1 VKPREGHASIVCSGA
16 SLSLAFFLAALACAP
31 RAHGPLR
38 QEAYVWQ
45 RDWSPAVR
53 AAVADR
59 TSPLGLAGL
68 NVLAAQVD
76 PVGGPSANAA
86 SAASAAGPLRI
97 LRVAYDPVSLRRSGL
112 PVGLS
117 IRIGT
122 FPGRMGERPD
132 AVAALSRLL
141 RDLLAAAGASGLAPV
156 EIQLDYDCPESKLDD
171 YRELLL
177 ALRPAVAP
185 VPLTL
190 TALPAWLDHRRD
202 FARLIAAADG
212 YVLQVHSLAP
222 PPSPT
227 AGFVLCRPE
236 DARRWV
242 EAAAR
247 FGRPFRVAL
256 PTYGYVAAFDAQGH
270 LLGLA
275 AEGAPVLGERG
286 ATLRSVRSD
295 PAAMAALVR
304 GWRRDRPAELT
315 GILWYRLPVASDHLN
330 WSPTTLRAVMSGRE
344 PRTDLRAATR
354 TPEPGLIEVDLV
366 NTGEAEAPEPAA
378 VHLRWHGAP
387 PLAAD
392 ALAGYRLRPAPRADP
407 NGVFL
412 EAAAGSAARTLRPGD
427 RRTIAWLRF
436 AGAEPVEVEIAPA
449 PPQPGPLR
457 VR

>member
-1 VKPREGHASIVCSGA
+1 V
-16 SLSLAFFLAALACAP
+16 SLSAARPLVLALLGAAFACTP
-31 RAHGPLR
+31 RAHAPLR

-45 RDWSPAVR
+45 RDWSPEVR

-59 TSPLGLAGL
+59 TVPLGLAGL

-76 PVGGPSANAA
+76 PVAGTAAGAA
-86 SAASAAGPLRI
+86 SPLRI
-97 LRVAYDPVSLRRSGL
+97 LRVAYDAASLRRSGL
-112 PVGLS
+112 PIGLS
-117 IRIGT
+117 VRIGT
-122 FPGRMGERPD
+122 FAGRFGERPE
-132 AVAALSRLL
+132 AVASLSRLL
-141 RDLLAAAGASGLAPV
+141 RDLLAAAGGSGLAPV

-202 FARLIAAADG
+202 FARLVAAADG

-222 PPSPT
+222 PPSPS
-227 AGFVLCRPE
+227 ADFVLCRPE

-256 PTYGYVAAFDAQGH
+256 PTYGYVAAFDAKGR

-275 AEGAPVLGERG
+275 AEGAPMLAEQG
-286 ATLRSVRSD
+286 ATLRGVRSD

-304 GWRRDRPAELT
+304 GWRRDRPAAFT
-315 GILWYRLPVASDHLN
+315 GVLWYRLPVAGDRLN
-330 WSPTTLRAVMSGRE
+330 WSPTTLRAVMNGRA
-344 PRTDLRAATR
+344 PRTDLRAAIR
-354 TPEPGLIEVDLV
+354 TPEAGLVEVDLV
-366 NTGEAEAPEPAA
+366 NAGEAEAPEPAA
-378 VHLRWHGAP
+378 VRLRWHGAP

-392 ALAGYRLRPAPRADP
+392 ALAGYRLHLPPRSDP
-407 NGVFL
+407 NGALL
-412 EAAAGSAARTLRPGD
+412 EAAEGSRARTLRAGE

-436 AGAEPVEVEIAPA
+436 AGPEKVEVEISPG